1 LVLPKGEHYF
11 GRVIVKFDVKL
22 IPNKSLSLDFRGV
35 KIQALE
41 VNGALIQNQVRK
53 IQTVFINHS
62 VNLSPETLKL
72 GENVIRMNIFNKY
85 RKDGVGLHSFTD

>member
-1 LVLPKGEHYF
+1 LALPKGEHYF

-41 VNGALIQNQVRK
+41 VNGALIQN
-53 IQTVFINHS
+53 
-62 VNLSPETLKL
+62 
-72 GENVIRMNIFNKY
+72 
-85 RKDGVGLHSFTD
+85 